1 MRQKSRFFYFSFY
14 VILEMDRFK
23 QNKGVKRSMKE
34 NGESNFSDFP
44 LATKRLSFLI
54 EKRIEN
60 PNITIP
66 LSQKDEIDILSKFLT
81 LRQDGFGF
89 EEAIALMA
97 GGFITDL
104 DTMQSRVIFL
114 REIVFEILEKCA
126 RAYIVVI

>member
-1 MRQKSRFFYFSFY
+1 
-14 VILEMDRFK
+14 
-23 QNKGVKRSMKE
+23 
-34 NGESNFSDFP
+34 
-44 LATKRLSFLI
+44 
-54 EKRIEN
+54 
-60 PNITIP
+60 
-66 LSQKDEIDILSKFLT
+66 

>member
-1 MRQKSRFFYFSFY
+1 
-14 VILEMDRFK
+14 MDRFK
-23 QNKGVKRSMKE
+23 QNKGVRRSMKKD
-34 NGESNFSDFP
+34 GGSNFSDFP

-54 EKRIEN
+54 EKRIED

-81 LRQDGFGF
+81 LRQDGFGV

-126 RAYIVVI
+126 RAYIAVI

>member
-1 MRQKSRFFYFSFY
+1 
-14 VILEMDRFK
+14 MDRFK